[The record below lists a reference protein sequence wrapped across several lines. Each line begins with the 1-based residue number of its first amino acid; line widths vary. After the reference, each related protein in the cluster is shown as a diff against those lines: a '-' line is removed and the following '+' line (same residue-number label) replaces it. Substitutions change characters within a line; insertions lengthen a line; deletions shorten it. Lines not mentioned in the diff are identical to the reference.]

1 MLHKQFVPQSLRIA
15 LFSLA
20 LAAAAGLL
28 LRFGLVWGMPAW
40 AANYTAIRHAHSHLM
55 YFGWVTLAVM
65 ALIWHYLPQLT
76 GRTLPRGVSIQLVA
90 SGLLALLSFPAFW
103 ANGYGITT
111 FTLGDSIVDLPLG
124 SIAAGLN
131 GMGWLVFAG
140 LYLRATWGLPVRS
153 LPIQLWDWAII
164 LLVIAFGG
172 ACGLV
177 GLIVTDSANF
187 ALQQTFLHLFLDLF
201 AVGWF
206 NLALLG
212 LLWAVIY
219 LAGEGSVRRTR
230 RTTPSP
236 EWLPTQS
243 LATAVVPTFL
253 LGISPAL
260 VTPSLFW
267 VAALANLAAAMLLGT
282 HLWALWQRRYQ
293 LPMLAHFGLLVLA
306 VHAISALVLLW
317 PGFWQWSGSTQLRI
331 FFLHNLLLGW
341 ISSTLLGIVI
351 TLVRVPTRRTEQT
364 VALLWSGGVVLLLL
378 ALLGVGLIRFVPF
391 TVPTLF
397 RVAAWSSILP
407 TGIALWA
414 WSRSWGWGQHQ
425 ATEASP
431 YVDGG
436 IVSDTGA
443 T

>member
-1 MLHKQFVPQSLRIA
+1 MLHKPFVPQSLRIA

-20 LAAAAGLL
+20 LAAATGLL

-40 AANYTAIRHAHSHLM
+40 AINYTAIRHAHSHLM

-76 GRTLPRGVSIQLVA
+76 GRSLPRGVGIQLLA

-103 ANGYGITT
+103 ANGYSTT
-111 FTLGDSIVDLPLG
+111 SIALGEAVVELPLG

-131 GMGWLVFAG
+131 GIGWLIFAG

-164 LLVIAFGG
+164 LLIIAFSG
-172 ACGLV
+172 ALGLV
-177 GLIVTDSANF
+177 GLVVTGSANI

-212 LLWAVIY
+212 LLWAVLY
-219 LAGEGSVRRTR
+219 LADKRTA
-230 RTTPSP
+230 
-236 EWLPTQS
+236 WLPTQS

-267 VAALANLAAAMLLGT
+267 VAALANLAAAILLAT

-293 LPMLAHFGLLVLA
+293 LSLLAHFGLLVLA
-306 VHAISALVLLW
+306 VHAGSALVLLW
-317 PGFWQWSGSTQLRI
+317 PGFWQWSGGTQLRI

-341 ISSTLLGIVI
+341 ISSTLLGLVI
-351 TLVRVPTRRTEQT
+351 TLVRVPTRRTERT
-364 VALLWSGGVVLLLL
+364 VALLWSGGVTLLLL
-378 ALLGVGLIRFVPF
+378 ALLGVGLIQFVPF

-397 RVAAWSSILP
+397 RVAAWSTVLP

-414 WSRSWGWGQHQ
+414 WGRSLGWGQHQ
-425 ATEASP
+425 APVVSP